1 MPLHFDRLLPERV
14 GDHALIATSPRC
26 TAAHKASEQ
35 VRCALPSL
43 ASRWEMSCHPK
54 HHRGFWENHSI
65 RLPKYAL
72 AYFVERCE
80 LSHTRTSCLTGG
92 GRPATWSK
100 PSRWS
105 RRLLKRF
112 YPKQT
117 SNISE
122 VAITGRANR
131 PRSNPRT
138 GEILRPHECQ
148 GGEVAS
154 PVAAL
159 APCCLPIRNAL
170 NQNHTIRTTSSPYSP
185 SLS

>member
-1 MPLHFDRLLPERV
+1 MR
-14 GDHALIATSPRC
+14 
-26 TAAHKASEQ
+26 
-35 VRCALPSL
+35 PSFSCL
-43 ASRWEMSCHPK
+43 AM
-54 HHRGFWENHSI
+54 GN
-65 RLPKYAL
+65 
-72 AYFVERCE
+72 E
-80 LSHTRTSCLTGG
+80 LSSKIPSRILGESFDSTPKVCPGILFLYPNKLPHRRRPTR
-92 GRPATWSK
+92 TWSK

-122 VAITGRANR
+122 VAITGRAKR
-131 PRSNPRT
+131 PRSNPRI

-170 NQNHTIRTTSSPYSP
+170 DQHHTIRTTSSPYSP